1 MWLAGVFAMCLRST
15 HTVTIHV
22 IILKIKRNPFGQT
35 PYKRIP
41 FGQTPYK
48 IILQE
53 VIIKQTKLN
62 KLIIFPIFLY
72 IARLIFAGCVYEC
85 IKPEC
90 FILVNGMNRL
100 KI

>member
-35 PYKRIP
+35 PYKR
-41 FGQTPYK
+41 
-48 IILQE
+48 ILQE